1 LRTIKLFS
9 GNIQR
14 KRNHAATKGKSLIVK
29 GSAGMKKRMKYDG
42 TDKYKGFLACLY
54 IILRLYP

>member
-1 LRTIKLFS
+1 MLLQKENLYVI
-9 GNIQR
+9 
-14 KRNHAATKGKSLIVK
+14 K